1 MPALLTPLAQFTVM
15 SIAATLAFVPLAGA
29 EISAGGVPPLHER
42 TLPWIAA
49 LGPVD
54 IYFSHTMAPA
64 KHSMAANDTAVFS

>member
-1 MPALLTPLAQFTVM
+1 VRQGQINDRGQWGRLADYVLIALSEDTKQKALD
-15 SIAATLAFVPLAGA
+15 
-29 EISAGGVPPLHER
+29 E
-42 TLPWIAA
+42 A